1 MRVKFFT
8 NIALAMVVA
17 VKAATAVRI
26 MSSEEETQNDL
37 AQLDEACLCHDTGFY
52 NDATNGLAEIVTGD
66 D

>member
-1 MRVKFFT
+1 
-8 NIALAMVVA
+8 MVVA

-52 NDATNGLAEIVTGD
+52 NDATNGLAEIVAGD